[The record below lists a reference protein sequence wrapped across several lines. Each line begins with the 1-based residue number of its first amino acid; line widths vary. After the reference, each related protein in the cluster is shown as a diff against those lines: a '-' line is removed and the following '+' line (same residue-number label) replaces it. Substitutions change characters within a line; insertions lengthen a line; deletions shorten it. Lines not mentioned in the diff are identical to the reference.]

1 MFNLTATEF
10 AAAKKHNKVFPVHL
24 TVNADQLTP
33 IGMYY
38 NLEGEHKFLFESVFS
53 EREIGRYSFLGS
65 NPYKSIT
72 SMGEDVTIITDGQP
86 VHKKGKV
93 LDYVKEQVSIP
104 YLKTDIPLPFVGG
117 AIGYVGYDV
126 IRQYEKLPNV
136 NPDELQ
142 APEAYLMFYKQFISY
157 DHYQHKMT
165 IVHNVFPED
174 TEDYET
180 ITANLEKL
188 AETMNQTNG
197 IRPFQEV
204 NPNQEVSSN
213 VSEAE
218 FCKLVEKAK
227 EYIKAGDIF
236 QVVLS
241 QRLTIKSE
249 SEPFD
254 IYRRL
259 RTKNP
264 SPYLFY
270 IDLGDFQVVGS

>member
-10 AAAKKHNKVFPVHL
+10 AAAKKPNKVFPVHL

-72 SMGEDVTIITDGQP
+72 SMGEDVTIITDGQA

-93 LDYVKEQVSIP
+93 LDYVKEHVSIP

-142 APEAYLMFYKQFISY
+142 APEAY
-157 DHYQHKMT
+157 
-165 IVHNVFPED
+165 
-174 TEDYET
+174 
-180 ITANLEKL
+180 
-188 AETMNQTNG
+188 
-197 IRPFQEV
+197 
-204 NPNQEVSSN
+204 
-213 VSEAE
+213 
-218 FCKLVEKAK
+218 
-227 EYIKAGDIF
+227 
-236 QVVLS
+236 
-241 QRLTIKSE
+241 
-249 SEPFD
+249 
-254 IYRRL
+254 
-259 RTKNP
+259 
-264 SPYLFY
+264 
-270 IDLGDFQVVGS
+270 